1 MAMSEEIPLEHSA
14 SGHRPAPWRRS
25 DDRIR
30 DEVVAELS
38 WDGRIADEAHLH
50 VLVKDGIVTITG
62 PVDTF
67 VQRRA
72 IVQAAERVR
81 GVRRVIDATS
91 ILVRRL
97 SPALRWQARP
107 AALRFER

>member
-1 MAMSEEIPLEHSA
+1 MSEEMPMEQRV
-14 SGHRPAPWRRS
+14 SGHRAAPWRRS

-38 WDGRIADEAHLH
+38 WDGRIADEANLK

-67 VQRRA
+67 MQRHA

-91 ILVRRL
+91 IVLRRL
-97 SPALRWQARP
+97 TPALRP
-107 AALRFER
+107 VTLR

>member
-1 MAMSEEIPLEHSA
+1 MSEESSPHGSL

-38 WDGRIADEAHLH
+38 WDGRIADEAHLK
-50 VLVKDGIVTITG
+50 VVVKDGIVTITG

-67 VQRRA
+67 LQRRA

-91 ILVRRL
+91 IILRRL
-97 SPALRWQARP
+97 TPGLRWHSRP
-107 AALRFER
+107 VPVRF